1 MYFIF
6 VQNSVICYSGDP
18 IVSCLKPKYKQEQ
31 AGAELGQAQDKLKVI
46 VEVPVKI
53 GADVEVSVNYYKPVL
68 VLEFTKL
75 ILNST

>member
-6 VQNSVICYSGDP
+6 VQNSVICYSGHP
-18 IVSCLKPKYKQEQ
+18 IVSCLKQKYKQEQ

-53 GADVEVSVNYYKPVL
+53 GADVEVSVNYYKSGS
-68 VLEFTKL
+68 FCF
-75 ILNST
+75 

>member
-46 VEVPVKI
+46 VDVGV
-53 GADVEVSVNYYKPVL
+53 GASVEFSVNH
-68 VLEFTKL
+68 
-75 ILNST
+75 

>member
-31 AGAELGQAQDKLKVI
+31 AGDELGQAQDKLKVI
-46 VEVPVKI
+46 VNV
-53 GADVEVSVNYYKPVL
+53 GVEV
-68 VLEFTKL
+68 
-75 ILNST
+75 